1 MESTLDSDRFY
12 IARML
17 GLTLGDLDAMPMS
30 EYHQWRAFLSY
41 EAAMREMAGK

>member
-1 MESTLDSDRFY
+1 MDSDRFY

-17 GLTLGDLDAMPMS
+17 GKTIKELGDMELA

-41 EAAMREMAGK
+41 EAAMRKLNSGA